1 MSVDQCLPISIE
13 ACRHFGH
20 LNGSVPSTWGA
31 TDVET
36 IQKQYLYLVDPVV
49 SSGCSEVALFYACAM
64 LFPRC
69 DDGVFLYP
77 CRSVCEGEWLLVFSC
92 FCSFKGL
99 NRNFQSLTS
108 VLFCKLECC
117 AVSCSP
123 DLNIYSMV
131 STEYDSK
138 CRNAPRFFPQN
149 CSLLPD
155 KATDG
160 ECLQPP
166 SPIGKELLLALL
178 AFRKPSINFLE

>member
-1 MSVDQCLPISIE
+1 MEVCPAPGVRRMLRQYRSSTCILWTLSCPPDVPRSLSSTHARCCFRAVMMASSCIRAGVFARVSGFWCSL
-13 ACRHFGH
+13 
-20 LNGSVPSTWGA
+20 GSV
-31 TDVET
+31 
-36 IQKQYLYLVDPVV
+36 
-49 SSGCSEVALFYACAM
+49 
-64 LFPRC
+64 
-69 DDGVFLYP
+69 
-77 CRSVCEGEWLLVFSC
+77 
-92 FCSFKGL
+92 FKDF
-99 NRNFQSLTS
+99 NRNFQGLTS

-123 DLNIYSMV
+123 DLNIYPLL

-166 SPIGKELLLALL
+166 RPVGKELLLALL